1 MEQQQD
7 LLPSESERL
16 GAREI
21 YKMLVRQRR
30 TILGCLGV
38 AVLVGAVIAASQ
50 ERTYESFASIRV
62 DEKRVGLPSL
72 DARAATPTG
81 TGNQVGAEIEVLRSR
96 LLAGV
101 VVDSLQLQLQLVEPR
116 ATARDDIFSS
126 IRVEP
131 DAPAGRYVFTVV
143 DGSRVSV
150 TRRES
155 GGGLLDD
162 ISTRVLRLAG
172 GREPQGTGPSRRFA
186 LTDSISLD
194 GAVVVL
200 SPRAADFEDF
210 EISIRSRDEVV
221 TSLSKWVKVRQP
233 ARDAGIVRLEYQGGD
248 PRLVREVPHVLA
260 AHFISTRRNTQQ
272 TEVRSTIEF
281 LRSQLD
287 SIGVQ
292 LAATEYELQSFRE
305 SNRVVDLQTERS
317 SQVKLVADL
326 QAERAALE
334 SERTALAQLVSEARA
349 ASVDRAPGAQSPYR
363 RLIAFPAILRSSAA
377 SEMVRSLSRL
387 EDERSA
393 LMTRRQPSDPEV
405 RALSNRIDQLESEF
419 QATVVTYLDNLSS
432 QIRSADGQLA
442 QYQRETSRIPEKEA
456 RFARLSRQARLQ
468 EEIYSTLKSRLT
480 EAEVLHAMEDPSVR
494 IVDVAPATMQ
504 PLGTRRGIIMF
515 ASAFF
520 GILIGTGA
528 GFIREFRDGSVR
540 SRADLQVAAGVP
552 VLGLIP
558 RMAGVEEAR
567 LRLPGQGSPSGFK
580 RLESKSGSNR
590 RVSIVSTGE
599 TVPTT
604 SVPLLSGRT
613 RISMI
618 AAEAY
623 RRLHLSMLRSRPGVS
638 TRVFLVTSPLPGD
651 GKTTTAANL
660 AITLSQRGYRV
671 VLVDADIRQGP
682 LARLF
687 NAESGPTLADALSS
701 RSEPDS
707 WQQFTRNVL
716 RSVNGGRD
724 TGLDLVPAGKSA
736 MDPAVLLGSP
746 RLPEIIA
753 WLRSTYD
760 IVIIDSPPAAIVTD
774 ATTIAP
780 YVDGTILVARSGVTP
795 FDALQYAAS
804 QLRTN
809 HVPVLGTV
817 LNDIPLE
824 GDTRDESGFRW
835 YEYGKSYF
843 TPMGAVTKP
852 ADRGPMAANGETP
865 LASHLPGG
873 GSNARKS

>member
-30 TILGCLGV
+30 VILGWLGM
-38 AVLVGAVIAASQ
+38 ALLVGASIAASQ
-50 ERTYESFASIRV
+50 KKTYESFASIRV
-62 DEKRVGLPSL
+62 DEKRAGLPSL

-96 LLAGV
+96 LLAGA
-101 VVDSLQLQLQLVEPR
+101 VVDSLRLQLQVVEPR
-116 ATARDDIFSS
+116 ATARDDIIAS
-126 IRVEP
+126 IRVDP
-131 DAPAGRYVFTVV
+131 GAPSGRYVFKVL
-143 DGSRVSV
+143 DSARISLSRRDSA
-150 TRRES
+150 
-155 GGGLLDD
+155 GGGFLHDL
-162 ISTRVLRLAG
+162 SNRVRRVVGAADADASKPGRVFALSDSIGLAG
-172 GREPQGTGPSRRFA
+172 AVIT
-186 LTDSISLD
+186 LT
-194 GAVVVL
+194 
-200 SPRAADFEDF
+200 PRAADLGEFEV
-210 EISIRSRDEVV
+210 SIRSRDDAVA
-221 TSLSKWVKVRQP
+221 SLSEKIKVRQP
-233 ARDAGIVRLEYQGGD
+233 ARDAGIVRLEYSGGD
-248 PRLVREVPHVLA
+248 PRLVREIPHVLA
-260 AHFISTRRNTQQ
+260 TRFISTRRNTQQ

-287 SIGVQ
+287 SIAVQ

-305 SNRVVDLQTERS
+305 ANRVVDLQTERS

-334 SERTALAQLVSEARA
+334 SERTALAQLVAEARA
-349 ASVDRAPGAQSPYR
+349 ASVDRAPGTQSPYR

-377 SEMVRSLSRL
+377 SEMIRSLSRL
-387 EDERSA
+387 EDERST

-405 RALSNRIDQLESEF
+405 RALSHRIDQLESEF
-419 QATVVTYLDNLSS
+419 QATVVTYLDGLSS
-432 QIRSADGQLA
+432 QIRSADAQLA
-442 QYQRETSRIPEKEA
+442 TYQRETSRIPEKEA

-494 IVDVAPATMQ
+494 IVDVAPATVQ
-504 PLGTRRGIIMF
+504 PLGTRRGFIMF
-515 ASAFF
+515 GSAFF
-520 GILIGTGA
+520 GILVGTGA

-558 RMAGVEEAR
+558 RMGGEEDR
-567 LRLPGQGSPSGFK
+567 LRLPGTRSSSGFK

-590 RVSIVSTGE
+590 SVSIVATGE
-599 TVPTT
+599 TVPVT

-638 TRVFLVTSPLPGD
+638 TRVFLITSPLPGD

-687 NAESGPTLADALSS
+687 NAEAGPTLADALGS
-701 RSEPDS
+701 RSQPDS
-707 WQQFTRNVL
+707 WNQFTRNVL

-724 TGLDLVPAGKSA
+724 TGLDLVPSGKSA

-746 RLPEIIA
+746 RLPEFIS

-760 IVIIDSPPAAIVTD
+760 IVIIDSPPAAIVSD
-774 ATTIAP
+774 ATSIAP

-804 QLRTN
+804 QLRGVQ
-809 HVPVLGTV
+809 VPVLGTV

-824 GDTRDESGFRW
+824 GDTRDDSGFRW

-843 TPMGAVTKP
+843 TPATVTRPVEPAVDGVRAAQSVS
-852 ADRGPMAANGETP
+852 ADSPLRGSAG
-865 LASHLPGG
+865 
-873 GSNARKS
+873 

>member
-7 LLPSESERL
+7 LLPSESGHL

-30 TILGCLGV
+30 VIIGWLGV
-38 AVLVGAVIAASQ
+38 SLLVGAAIAASQ
-50 ERTYESFASIRV
+50 KRTYESFASIRV

-72 DARAATPTG
+72 DARSATPTG

-96 LLAGV
+96 LLAGA

-116 ATARDDIFSS
+116 TTARDDIVAS
-126 IRVEP
+126 IRVDP
-131 DAPAGRYVFTVV
+131 DAPSARYVFKVL
-143 DGSRVSV
+143 DSARV
-150 TRRES
+150 
-155 GGGLLDD
+155 GM
-162 ISTRVLRLAG
+162 
-172 GREPQGTGPSRRFA
+172 SRRDPARDGLIHEISDRVGRLVGWENPGATAPARIFDVS
-186 LTDSISLD
+186 DSISLT
-194 GAVVVL
+194 GAVITL
-200 SPRAADFEDF
+200 ATGAAELDEFEV
-210 EISIRSRDEVV
+210 SIRPRDDAVA
-221 TSLSKWVKVRQP
+221 SLNGKIKVRQP
-233 ARDAGIVRLEYQGGD
+233 ARDAGIVRLEYSGSD
-248 PRLVREVPHVLA
+248 PRLVREIPHVLA
-260 AHFISTRRNTQQ
+260 TRFISTRRNTQQ

-281 LRSQLD
+281 LRNQLD
-287 SIGVQ
+287 SIAVQ

-349 ASVDRAPGAQSPYR
+349 ASVDRAPGTQSPYR

-387 EDERSA
+387 EDERST

-419 QATVVTYLDNLSS
+419 QATVITYLDGLSS
-432 QIRSADGQLA
+432 QIRSADAQLA

-504 PLGTRRGIIMF
+504 PLGTRRGFIMF

-558 RMAGVEEAR
+558 RMGGGEEER
-567 LRLPGQGSPSGFK
+567 LRLPTTGSSSGFK
-580 RLESKSGSNR
+580 LLESKSGSNR
-590 RVSIVSTGE
+590 RVSIVAAGE
-599 TVPTT
+599 TVPRT

-638 TRVFLVTSPLPGD
+638 TRVFLITSPLPGD

-687 NAESGPTLADALSS
+687 NAESGPTLADALGL
-701 RSEPDS
+701 RSQPES
-707 WQQFTRNVL
+707 WNQYTRSVL
-716 RSVNGGRD
+716 RSAANGARD

-746 RLPEIIA
+746 RLPEFIS
-753 WLRSTYD
+753 WLRSVYD
-760 IVIIDSPPAAIVTD
+760 IVILDSPPAAIVTD

-804 QLRTN
+804 QLRAQD
-809 HVPVLGTV
+809 VPVLGTV

-843 TPMGAVTKP
+843 TPPVRPETSVPNQRQGSP
-852 ADRGPMAANGETP
+852 APQANDPTSSSYTP
-865 LASHLPGG
+865 
-873 GSNARKS
+873 